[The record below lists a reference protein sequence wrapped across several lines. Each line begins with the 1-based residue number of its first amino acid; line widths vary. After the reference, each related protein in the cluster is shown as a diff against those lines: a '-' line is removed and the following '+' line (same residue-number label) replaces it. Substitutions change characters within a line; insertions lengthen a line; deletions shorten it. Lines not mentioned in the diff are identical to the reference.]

1 MYLDTKIRSFSS
13 CSISYLSDVRFSRN
27 QNAGKLVKRSTEN
40 IKIVCTYVTAEDA
53 GSSFPANHGKLFPR
67 AFYAR
72 HGTERTSQS
81 SQHQHSTQ
89 RCEFPVFRSVDS
101 LIYSIHQTKNWC
113 ISPMCSA
120 VQCISSSS
128 KARGDFASNLLSTH
142 CFLTGHSRNPMQ
154 RAPIFVFGKSDRG
167 RDWQKSW
174 IRLVKSETNTFIE
187 TAAQNL
193 RLG

>member
-1 MYLDTKIRSFSS
+1 MQIDWKLLELYKLQRFLLNPLLE
-13 CSISYLSDVRFSRN
+13 CRGFSRN
-27 QNAGKLVKRSTEN
+27 QNAGKLVKRCTEN

-89 RCEFPVFRSVDS
+89 RCEFPVFRLVDS
-101 LIYSIHQTKNWC
+101 LIYSIHQTKNLY

-120 VQCISSSS
+120 
-128 KARGDFASNLLSTH
+128 
-142 CFLTGHSRNPMQ
+142 MQ
-154 RAPIFVFGKSDRG
+154 K
-167 RDWQKSW
+167 
-174 IRLVKSETNTFIE
+174 
-187 TAAQNL
+187 
-193 RLG
+193 